1 MAENNGHTSFEKGLR
16 ESFRDFMQSPDPAV
30 WQRIEAGLQ
39 RRKRIV
45 LFARFAAAASLLLIF
60 SVTGWL
66 VFRTSD
72 PALLHAP
79 EVSHQSEIV
88 TPGTITQQVPEN
100 AIAQKTPSIN
110 EPEEK
115 ISKPDQAQEAT
126 SFKKDISVEKEAEPL
141 LAEISDPTPK
151 PETPPAD
158 HTGDLTIAD
167 PTETAVQSEPVV
179 AEQKLPTLEEVE
191 RLLATEEFL
200 PEKPAEKKWQLAL
213 GYGTIQGQAVTD
225 ASEAY
230 DNLDANFGGDPF
242 SAKLS
247 TETRDFSSVE
257 NTVHSQPITF
267 GLLIHRSFSEN
278 WGIESGLL
286 YTKLKSSSRTNL
298 QNNEYTLYS
307 SEVYYVG
314 LPVSIRLNMIQG
326 RRFGMYIS
334 QGAVIE
340 KGIRVRYTTKMFAS
354 EALKSTEQGIYMAEG
369 VQVSSLTAIG
379 FEYRFTKL
387 LSIYAQPGLQ
397 VFFLNQTQPYNI
409 RSSSAIW
416 PSLQTGLKFQF

>member
-16 ESFRDFMQSPDPAV
+16 ESFGDFMQSPDPAV
-30 WQRIEAGLQ
+30 WQKIEAGLK

-45 LFARFAAAASLLLIF
+45 LFARFAAAASVLLLF
-60 SVTGWL
+60 SITGWL
-66 VFRTSD
+66 VLRTSD

-79 EVSHQSEIV
+79 EVAHQSEIV
-88 TPGTITQQVPEN
+88 SPGTITQQVPEN
-100 AIAQKTPSIN
+100 AIAQKTSSIK

-115 ISKPDQAQEAT
+115 SSKPYQTQEALK
-126 SFKKDISVEKEAEPL
+126 FKEEISVENEAEPV
-141 LAEISDPTPK
+141 LAEISDPTPN

-158 HTGDLTIAD
+158 HTGDLAITY
-167 PTETAVQSEPVV
+167 PTETAVQSEPII
-179 AEQKLPTLEEVE
+179 ADQKLPTLEEAE

-200 PEKPAEKKWQLAL
+200 PAKPEESKWQLAL
-213 GYGTIQGQAVTD
+213 GYGTIQGQAVND
-225 ASEAY
+225 PSEAY
-230 DNLDANFGGDPF
+230 DNLNANFGQDPF

-247 TETRDFSSVE
+247 SETRGFTSVE
-257 NTVHSQPITF
+257 NTLHSQPITF
-267 GLLIHRSFSEN
+267 GVLIHRSFSEN
-278 WGIESGLL
+278 WGIESGML
-286 YTKLKSSSRTNL
+286 YTRLKSSSRTNL
-298 QNNEYTLYS
+298 QNDEYTLYS
-307 SEVYYVG
+307 SEVNYIG

-340 KGIRVRYTTKMFAS
+340 KGIRVRYTTKLFVS
-354 EALKSTEQGIYMAEG
+354 EALKSAEQGIYMAEG

-416 PSLQTGLKFQF
+416 PSLQTGLKFQL

>member
-1 MAENNGHTSFEKGLR
+1 MTENNGNNSFEKGFR
-16 ESFRDFMQSPDPAV
+16 ESFGDFMQSPDPAV
-30 WQRIEAGLQ
+30 WNRIEAGLQ

-45 LFARFAAAASLLLIF
+45 LFARFAAAASLLLLF
-60 SVTGWL
+60 SVSGWL

-72 PALLHAP
+72 PSFLHP
-79 EVSHQSEIV
+79 PLVSHQSEIS
-88 TPGTITQQVPEN
+88 VPETSKQLVPETR
-100 AIAQKTPSIN
+100 IAEKTPSIKDTD
-110 EPEEK
+110 EK
-115 ISKPDQAQEAT
+115 IGGSDQTQEAARI
-126 SFKKDISVEKEAEPL
+126 KKEISDEKAIEPL
-141 LAEISDPTPK
+141 LAETNKPTQEEEPTVDEYTGEITLTDPI
-151 PETPPAD
+151 E
-158 HTGDLTIAD
+158 I
-167 PTETAVQSEPVV
+167 AVQSEPAI

-200 PEKPAEKKWQLAL
+200 PEKPEEKKWQLAL
-213 GYGTIQGQAVTD
+213 GYGTIQGQAITD
-225 ASEAY
+225 ASETS

-247 TETRDFSSVE
+247 KETRGLSSVE

-267 GLLIHRSFSEN
+267 GVLVHRSFSEN
-278 WGIESGLL
+278 WGMESGLL
-286 YTKLKSSSRTNL
+286 YTRLKSSSRTNL
-298 QNNEYTLYS
+298 LNDEYSLYS
-307 SEVYYVG
+307 SEVNYIG

-340 KGIRVRYTTKMFAS
+340 KAIRVRYTTKMFVS
-354 EALKSTEQGIYMAEG
+354 EALKSTEQGLYMAEG

-387 LSIYAQPGLQ
+387 LSLYAQPGLQ

-416 PSLQTGLKFQF
+416 PSLQTGLKFQL